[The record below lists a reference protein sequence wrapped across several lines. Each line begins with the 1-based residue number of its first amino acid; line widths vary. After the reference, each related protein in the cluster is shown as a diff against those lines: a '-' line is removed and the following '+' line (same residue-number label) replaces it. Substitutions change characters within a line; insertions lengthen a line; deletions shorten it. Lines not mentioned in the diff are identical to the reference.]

1 MNLASADVILSP
13 FDKAVNR
20 AQILQNR
27 AHLNSRPTFS
37 VDIPMIYVSS
47 SQPTLLSLISVLPM
61 VSLALILRVVRCGES
76 AGLKVGT
83 CLDL

>member
-1 MNLASADVILSP
+1 MNFASADVILPP

-20 AQILQNR
+20 AQILQSR
-27 AHLNSRPTFS
+27 AHLNLRPKFS
-37 VDIPMIYVSS
+37 VDIPMIYIDS

-61 VSLALILRVVRCGES
+61 ASLTLILRMVRCGES